1 MGYRETVGEMN
12 GLRMKMLEMRKEIR
26 ALQESIEPEDVSDYA
41 FMTEEGEVMLS
52 ALFGDKKTLFMVHNM
67 GQSCSYCTQW
77 ADGLNGVLGHL
88 EDRAAFVVSSP
99 DLPDKQKA
107 FAGSRGWKF
116 QMVSHNG
123 SSIAEDMGYSMGNGF
138 MPGVSV
144 FQKEG
149 DRISRVSDTQFGPGD
164 DFNAVWNLFDM
175 IPEGPDGWQPKFA
188 Y

>member
-116 QMVSHNG
+116 QWCLTMGQALLRTWATAWAMALCLACQSSKRKVTVSHA
-123 SSIAEDMGYSMGNGF
+123 SLIRSLVPAMISMRYGT
-138 MPGVSV
+138 SL
-144 FQKEG
+144 
-149 DRISRVSDTQFGPGD
+149 I
-164 DFNAVWNLFDM
+164 
-175 IPEGPDGWQPKFA
+175 
-188 Y
+188 